1 MDVGNL
7 VETILYLLPLVLFL
21 YNNRK
26 DSRTSTRKSVTEVK
40 DLETRVSLL
49 EMSIKHSDERDK
61 EVMQKVTDTN
71 RTVDS
76 IDKGF
81 LEFQVQHM
89 KGMEKIEG
97 RLQVIIERQG
107 NLEKRQ
113 DKFDERLQAME
124 SKIDKDCDKKGI

>member
-1 MDVGNL
+1 MDIGSL
-7 VETILYLLPLVLFL
+7 VETLLYLLPLVLFL

-26 DSRTSTRKSVTEVK
+26 DGRTSTRQAVTEVK

-49 EMSIKHSDERDK
+49 ELSTKHNEERDK
-61 EVMQKVTDTN
+61 ELMQKVTDTN
-71 RTVDS
+71 RTVED

-81 LEFQVQHM
+81 LQFQIQHM
-89 KGMEKIEG
+89 KSMEKIEG

-113 DKFDERLQAME
+113 DKFDIRLQTME
-124 SKIDKDCDKKGI
+124 KKLNEDYNQGK

>member
-61 EVMQKVTDTN
+61 EFMQKVTDTN

-113 DKFDERLQAME
+113 DKFDERLQTME
-124 SKIDKDCDKKGI
+124 KKLNEDCNKGK

>member
-1 MDVGNL
+1 MDIGSL
-7 VETILYLLPLVLFL
+7 VETLLYLLPLVLFL

-26 DSRTSTRKSVTEVK
+26 DGRTSTRQAVTEVK

-49 EMSIKHSDERDK
+49 ELSTKHNEERDK
-61 EVMQKVTDTN
+61 EFMQKVTDTN

-113 DKFDERLQAME
+113 DKFDIRLQTME
-124 SKIDKDCDKKGI
+124 KKLNEDHNKGK